1 MKNTVKEDKEAVKK
15 ECQKDKG
22 KVKAKAA
29 ELTTPDQLVP
39 NLKGPNGEKVYL
51 GPKGGKYYINK
62 NGNKI
67 YLK

>member
-39 NLKGPNGEKVYL
+39 NLKVQMARRFTL
-51 GPKGGKYYINK
+51 G
-62 NGNKI
+62 
-67 YLK
+67 LKAESTTSTKTGTRLT